1 LQQSIRSLSA
11 RLAAG
16 AAQGPLGTP
25 RVVTPQP
32 EPTSRLAGF
41 PWRRKCVGSR
51 VLSNAG
57 DISNVH
63 GLDKLSEANQVGAS
77 VGRTGCRPCSLA
89 TCFRQPLNGSSRAI
103 IPPPLPRPQELVRKA
118 FADKEAGK
126 KSTPKVG
133 GRGGRS
139 HQAPASQPAQ
149 AQPAAPSSLGPCRAG
164 PGGVNVVGG
173 SQVPV
178 LSTPQASST
187 KPKRKRASKA
197 KREDEFDSEED
208 EEVAGGLWWSS
219 RSPACNR
226 GLRPASPAAGCP
238 AVGTCNCLLHAACC
252 KQRLWCGRA
261 G

>member
-1 LQQSIRSLSA
+1 
-11 RLAAG
+11 
-16 AAQGPLGTP
+16 
-25 RVVTPQP
+25 
-32 EPTSRLAGF
+32 
-41 PWRRKCVGSR
+41 VGSR

-126 KSTPKVG
+126 KSTPK
-133 GRGGRS
+133 
-139 HQAPASQPAQ
+139 
-149 AQPAAPSSLGPCRAG
+149 
-164 PGGVNVVGG
+164 
-173 SQVPV
+173 
-178 LSTPQASST
+178 ASST